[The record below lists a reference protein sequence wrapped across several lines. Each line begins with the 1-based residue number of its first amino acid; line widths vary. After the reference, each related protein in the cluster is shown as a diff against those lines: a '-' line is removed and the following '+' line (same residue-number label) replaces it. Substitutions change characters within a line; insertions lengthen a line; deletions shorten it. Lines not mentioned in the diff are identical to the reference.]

1 MPETEEPVAPIFV
14 EAAQASYGSETQAI
28 LAAVQGLSEQFSLSV
43 QLDSALPRAKP
54 DYCENRLLAIC
65 SRGGMGSVSPKKAV
79 RR

>member
-54 DYCENRLLAIC
+54 DYWCGARL
-65 SRGGMGSVSPKKAV
+65 GGTDCNVFRV
-79 RR
+79 